1 MKGDLH
7 FEAVYPHPPERV
19 WQALTDSAELAQWL
33 MPNDFQPRLGHKFQ
47 FRSRPA
53 PGWDGVV
60 NCQVIEL
67 DPPKR
72 LAYTWRSSKLDTVVS
87 FTLEPAPGGTRLHLE
102 HKGFAGA
109 SEIMII
115 LGNGWKKMVE
125 EKLPGVMGSGPAAA
139 TGEAG
144 AENTVETLILRY
156 ERGAQLL
163 RQALAAVPAAELD
176 RAPAP
181 GAWSAR
187 QTALHIVDAEIVGAN
202 RLRTLAAQPGSILR
216 SYDGEV
222 WAQKLAYHQQP
233 LEPALELFAALRRS
247 TAAMLRAL
255 PPEAWSHR
263 ATHEESG
270 EVTLASYLL
279 SHCQHAETHAQE
291 IAAIPPAIAAAR

>member
-19 WQALTDSAELAQWL
+19 WQAITDSAELSQWL

-60 NCQVIEL
+60 NCEVIEL
-67 DPPKR
+67 DPPRR

-125 EKLPGVMGSGPAAA
+125 ERLLAVLGSGGPPPA
-139 TGEAG
+139 TRDEDSTEGL
-144 AENTVETLILRY
+144 VLRF
-156 ERGAQLL
+156 EHGAQLL
-163 RQALAAVPAAELD
+163 RQALAAIPAAELD

-187 QTALHIVDAEIVGAN
+187 QTALHIVDAEIVGAA

-222 WAQKLAYHQQP
+222 WAEKLAYHQQP

-255 PPEAWSHR
+255 PPETWSNR
-263 ATHEESG
+263 GNHEESG

-279 SHCQHAETHAQE
+279 SHCQHAENHAQE
-291 IAAIPPAIAAAR
+291 IAAIAAAR